1 MTNERTQTL
10 AMLAEAR
17 ETLLITLRGLTDD
30 QAGTRTTVSE
40 LTLGG
45 LLRHLSMAER
55 VLTRIL
61 LTADGSLPEG
71 MFDMDQYQM
80 PTDRTLD
87 ELRAEYLAAAKITDT
102 AFATVDLD
110 TMVLL
115 PQTPYSPPEPQY
127 WSARQILLHLFRET
141 AQHAG
146 HADIIRESLDG
157 ANTTAQLGEAKTDQ
171 SSGD

>member
-1 MTNERTQTL
+1 MTTERTQTL

-17 ETLLITLRGLTDD
+17 ESLLITLRDLTDE

-45 LLRHLSMAER
+45 VLRHLSTAER

-61 LTADGSLPEG
+61 LTADGVEPEG
-71 MFDMDQYQM
+71 MYDMDQYKM

-110 TMVLL
+110 SMVLL
-115 PQTPYSPPEPQY
+115 PQNPWSPPEPQY

-157 ANTTAQLGEAKTDQ
+157 ASTTEQLGAAAQ
-171 SSGD
+171 AQPSGD